1 MEKPSK
7 PAERSTDVFAITR
20 PEEEAPQDE
29 KKNASE
35 RINLQQIM
43 ELREAFEIADTDGGG
58 ALDHDE
64 FIAAFGYILGANM
77 TQKELRQLF
86 MRIDANAS
94 GDVDWI
100 EFMNYMLLENQNLSS
115 MKQENFEYLQS
126 FKPDP
131 APTVANLSTCHMDMI
146 TCILQIFPE
155 DKDISH
161 EQFKRKMKYVTAS
174 KDGTVKIWNSY
185 SSKLELT
192 IKVTEGVWVTCV
204 EYMALSKRLVAGSA
218 NRMISFYDL
227 ASTSLK
233 QVVQPEDP
241 ITVPASRI
249 EGLIGIPLC
258 LDYHKWAADNND
270 GYIES
275 LLCGDDFGKVDLYHF
290 TQ

>member
-20 PEEEAPQDE
+20 PEEETPQDE

-115 MKQENFEYLQS
+115 MKLAAVPRETPVVPS
-126 FKPDP
+126 F
-131 APTVANLSTCHMDMI
+131 NMRNI
-146 TCILQIFPE
+146 II
-155 DKDISH
+155 I
-161 EQFKRKMKYVTAS
+161 
-174 KDGTVKIWNSY
+174 
-185 SSKLELT
+185 
-192 IKVTEGVWVTCV
+192 
-204 EYMALSKRLVAGSA
+204 
-218 NRMISFYDL
+218 
-227 ASTSLK
+227 
-233 QVVQPEDP
+233 
-241 ITVPASRI
+241 
-249 EGLIGIPLC
+249 
-258 LDYHKWAADNND
+258 
-270 GYIES
+270 
-275 LLCGDDFGKVDLYHF
+275 
-290 TQ
+290 